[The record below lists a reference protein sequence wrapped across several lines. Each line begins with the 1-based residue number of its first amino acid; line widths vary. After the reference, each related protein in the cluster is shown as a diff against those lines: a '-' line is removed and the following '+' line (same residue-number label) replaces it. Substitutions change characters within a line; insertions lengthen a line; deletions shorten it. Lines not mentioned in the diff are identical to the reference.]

1 MSRRKK
7 MSQQQFEHEVT
18 REEWE
23 EMQSAL
29 PPHKRDGYAEQM
41 AEFYEYL
48 FDSKREEFNN
58 GQS

>member
-1 MSRRKK
+1 
-7 MSQQQFEHEVT
+7 MSQQQFDHEVT

-29 PPHKRDGYAEQM
+29 PPHKRDGYAERM
-41 AEFYEYL
+41 YELNDMRRKAE
-48 FDSKREEFNN
+48 REDNLIRSNN